1 MTGGGIVDMKLPRVA
16 GRIGIGFVAR
26 GFSQVTALLIAIVA
40 ARLLAREEF
49 GVYAIASAF
58 VVLLQA
64 LMYGGVYDYI
74 IKEGGGPDGGDD
86 RILDTCFSMNVT
98 FGVLAASTVAGLAF
112 VMGALT
118 HCAQV
123 TTLMLWL
130 APSAIV
136 ASITTWQEA
145 VLLRRGRL
153 KVYYALWLVTEAL
166 ASALALALFR
176 SGAGLFSL
184 VAYRYAQLL
193 LGSVCY
199 FAVLRLRPRL
209 AWHADTARATWRF
222 ALNIYVSRMAGIV
235 ASYSG
240 DVLVGILVNPA
251 AAGAYRLG
259 SRVVLGVS
267 EIAYQPVTTMAWVQ
281 FSRTQGKPDALRLEW
296 FALVTALSVT
306 AWPALAGLVLDS
318 HSVLALVVGPGWD
331 DAIPV
336 IAVLAVARVL
346 AAFEAFLDPILGVTD
361 RSSLILKVRTIGSLA
376 AIGLLFGAARFG
388 AVGAAAAQA
397 VVASGLALAAITV
410 ALRATRTRPA
420 TLLRRLVPGIACTVA
435 TGAGAL
441 GAIALAGVQPASPL
455 ATIAVSATGGLVAWA
470 AAMAVTLR
478 LTGLRG
484 ALTTARPA
492 AA

>member
-1 MTGGGIVDMKLPRVA
+1 MKLPKVA
-16 GRIGIGFVAR
+16 GQVGIGFVAR

-40 ARLLAREEF
+40 ARLLAKDQF
-49 GVYAIASAF
+49 GIYAIASAF

-74 IKEGGGPDGGDD
+74 IKETGGGDRGDGDD
-86 RILDTCFSMNVT
+86 RILETCFAMNVS
-98 FGVLAASTVAGLAF
+98 FGLLAAASVAGLAF

-118 HCAQV
+118 RSAEV
-123 TTLMLWL
+123 TSLMLWL

-153 KVYYALWLVTEAL
+153 NVYYTLCLVTEAL
-166 ASALALALFR
+166 ASALALTLFNQ
-176 SGAGLFSL
+176 GAGLFSL

-193 LGSVCY
+193 GGGIGY

-209 AWHADTARATWRF
+209 AWHAGTARAAWRF
-222 ALNIYVSRMAGIV
+222 AVNIYVSRMAGIV

-259 SRVVLGVS
+259 SRVVLGIS

-281 FSRTQGKPDALRLEW
+281 FARTRGVPEALRAPWL
-296 FALVTALSVT
+296 ALLTALSVT

-318 HSVLALVVGPGWD
+318 RSVLALVVGPGWE
-331 DAIPV
+331 DAVPV

-346 AAFEAFLDPILGVTD
+346 AAFEAFLDPTLGVTD
-361 RSSLILKVRTIGSLA
+361 RSGLILRIRTVGSLA
-376 AIGLLFGAARFG
+376 AIALLFAAARFG

-397 VVASGLALAAITV
+397 VVAAGLALAATAI
-410 ALRATRTRPA
+410 ALRATRTRLD
-420 TLLRRLVPGIACTVA
+420 TLLRRLVPGIACTAA
-435 TGAGAL
+435 TIVGAM
-441 GAIALAGVQPASPL
+441 GAIALIDPSRPL
-455 ATIAVSATGGLVAWA
+455 STIAVSVAGGATAWA
-470 AAMAVTLR
+470 ATLALTLR
-478 LTGLRG
+478 MTGLRDG
-484 ALTTARPA
+484 GLPARPA